1 MLDDLLIDPNS
12 DEFEFFLI
20 WLVDSRYFKAKEIID
35 VVFSSHKYQIQ
46 MADYKQEQKLR
57 RLYGD

>member
-20 WLVDSRYFKAKEIID
+20 WLVEHRDFKAKEIID

-46 MADYKQEQKLR
+46 MADYKQEEKLR
-57 RLYGD
+57 RLYED

>member
-20 WLVDSRYFKAKEIID
+20 WLVEYRDFKAKEIIKK
-35 VVFSSHKYQIQ
+35 VKLHLEKKNQI
-46 MADYKQEQKLR
+46 
-57 RLYGD
+57 LYNRQNEV